1 MVTRAMTVRGTKG
14 GLVRGAHAPVVTLVV
29 GVASA
34 LAIASTFVL
43 LVVLVLAAAHA
54 VIEAPSVRRR
64 RARRAARKRHIARRA
79 YREHRLDEARVCTAQ
94 LEQLSHI
101 VDTVRGA
108 DVADPFDLEGLLD
121 RYVELAL
128 ARKQCL
134 NALGAADRPRLE
146 AKLALAQGALPQT
159 SAVLERR
166 LAHAHTLA
174 LQVRNLDDAIGDI
187 AQLVRCYGEYSTM
200 PEIESLL
207 EVDLVTPVLEHLD
220 ATDAVEVV
228 EPIEPA
234 QNTVSVP

>member
-1 MVTRAMTVRGTKG
+1 MVRGSRG
-14 GLVRGAHAPVVTLVV
+14 GLVHGAHAPAVTLAI

-43 LVVLVLAAAHA
+43 VLVLVLAAAHA
-54 VIEAPSVRRR
+54 VLETPAVRRG
-64 RARRAARKRHIARRA
+64 RARRATRKRHITHRVL
-79 YREHRLDEARVCTAQ
+79 REHRLDEARVCTAQ

-101 VDTVRGA
+101 VEQVRGPEL
-108 DVADPFDLEGLLD
+108 ADPFDLDGLLD
-121 RYVELAL
+121 RYVDLAL

-146 AKLALAQGALPQT
+146 AKLALAQGALPRT

-174 LQVRNLDDAIGDI
+174 LQVRKLDDAIGDL
-187 AQLVRCYGEYSTM
+187 AQLIRCYGEYSTM

-207 EVDLVTPVLEHLD
+207 EADLVTPALEQLD
-220 ATDAVEVV
+220 AAESVE
-228 EPIEPA
+228 A
-234 QNTVSVP
+234 